1 MPLLSAGVAPPKYAG
16 STAPSVWRSQLT
28 VPGVAAGATV
38 QSVMGAR
45 PSSTTPPH
53 WPCELSVARP
63 STLSRLVNTIGA
75 VAVPTALMR
84 LPRLTASQATP
95 VEAKT
100 TTPGWIVRVTAT
112 SPVTGAA
119 PRSVPTSTRP
129 PIEYRRPGMRVSV
142 VLRVT
147 RAGSSQTRYVPVGPL
162 MVPRSARPA
171 ESSIVGQPPAG
182 VTSVG
187 AGGGT
192 TGVGGVAGGLLMVML
207 PPLPGEA
214 TSPAPQPAS
223 TALTAA
229 RIRALQGV
237 ESLSINTPLRR
248 SRLLMP
254 NGAAC
259 RKERVPDADEPVG
272 EKIGGL
278 YYSEMTAGLRNVT
291 APDADA
297 AAGTLLARMRGAG
310 MRGCAGD
317 QLSASSLTL
326 RKSTPSERSLR

>member
-1 MPLLSAGVAPPKYAG
+1 
-16 STAPSVWRSQLT
+16 
-28 VPGVAAGATV
+28 
-38 QSVMGAR
+38 
-45 PSSTTPPH
+45 
-53 WPCELSVARP
+53 
-63 STLSRLVNTIGA
+63 
-75 VAVPTALMR
+75 
-84 LPRLTASQATP
+84 
-95 VEAKT
+95 
-100 TTPGWIVRVTAT
+100 
-112 SPVTGAA
+112 
-119 PRSVPTSTRP
+119 
-129 PIEYRRPGMRVSV
+129 
-142 VLRVT
+142 
-147 RAGSSQTRYVPVGPL
+147 
-162 MVPRSARPA
+162 
-171 ESSIVGQPPAG
+171 
-182 VTSVG
+182 
-187 AGGGT
+187 
-192 TGVGGVAGGLLMVML
+192 VAGGLLIVML

-297 AAGTLLARMRGAG
+297 AAG